1 MGGSPNQ
8 SGGSQSSR
16 REFLKTSTAAVAGA
30 GVLAQLGS
38 VPGAFAGGDDT
49 LRIGLV
55 GCGGRGTGAA
65 QNALRTDGPIKLVAL
80 ADAFED
86 QLSRCLRNLKGSDV
100 AERVQVDSDHQFV
113 GLDAYQKLIAL
124 ELDVVLFATPPGFR
138 PIHFAAAVKAGR
150 NVFMEKPVAVD
161 APGVRTVLAAAK
173 EAKSKGLHV
182 GVGLQ
187 RHHQKHYQ
195 EALERVRDGA
205 IGEIMFTR
213 VYWNGGG
220 VWEPDDPKSYHKPR
234 GQCGSEMEY
243 QMRNWYYYTWLCGD
257 HIVEQHIHNLDVS
270 NWFVDGHPT
279 DANGMGGREVRTAP
293 QYGQIFDHHFVEF
306 SYDNGVKMFS
316 QCRHIPGCFNSVTEH
331 IHGTKGV
338 ANLSDR
344 RAEITGP
351 NAWRSGDSPNP
362 YQVEHQDLY
371 ASIRSGQPYNEAEYG
386 AHSTMTAIFGRMAT
400 YSGKMLPW
408 DRAIGSEL
416 SLAPK
421 KYAFD
426 AEPPVLPDDH
436 GRYPVAVPGLTE
448 VV

>member
-1 MGGSPNQ
+1 MSRSSNPSNESP
-8 SGGSQSSR
+8 SSR
-16 REFLKTSTAAVAGA
+16 REFLKSSTAAVAGA
-30 GVLAQLGS
+30 GVLSQLGS
-38 VPGAFAGGDDT
+38 VPGAYADGDDT

-65 QNALRTDGPIKLVAL
+65 QNALRTEGSIQLVAL

-86 QLSRCLRNLKGSDV
+86 QLSRCLRALKGSDV
-100 AERVQVDSDHQFV
+100 AERVQVDTDHQFV
-113 GLDAYQKLIAL
+113 GFDAYQKLIDL
-124 ELDVVLFATPPGFR
+124 GLDVVLLATPPGFR

-173 EAKSKGLHV
+173 EAKSKGLAV

-187 RHHQKHYQ
+187 RHHQRHYR
-195 EALERVRDGA
+195 EALQRVRDGA

-220 VWEPDDPKSYHKPR
+220 VWEPDDPRSYHKPR
-234 GQCGSEMEY
+234 EQCRSEIEY

-270 NWFVDGHPT
+270 NWFVDGHPV

-293 QYGQIFDHHFVEF
+293 KYGEIFDHHFVEF
-306 SYDNGVKMFS
+306 TYENGVKMLS
-316 QCRHIPGCFNSVTEH
+316 QCRHIPGCFNSVSEH

-351 NAWRSGDSPNP
+351 NEWRGGDSPNP

-400 YSGKMLPW
+400 YSGKMLEW
-408 DRAIGSEL
+408 NRAIGSEL

-421 KYAFD
+421 EYAWD
-426 AEPPVLPDDH
+426 AEPPVVRGPD
-436 GRYPVAVPGLTE
+436 GRYPVAVPGLTQ